1 MNCSI
6 SGTVMNSVQKVL
18 QLILIVRPEQSIY
31 GVELQRSDQSSLF
44 PDQTHYICFHVLTE
58 KRREKQTH
66 EESKICLYAKKPSA
80 KMLPTTDMKACTG
93 VGVR

>member
-1 MNCSI
+1 MNCSV
-6 SGTVMNSVQKVL
+6 SGTVMNSVQKLL
-18 QLILIVRPEQSIY
+18 QLTLIVRHEQSIY
-31 GVELQRSDQSSLF
+31 GVELKRSDRSSLF

-66 EESKICLYAKKPSA
+66 EESKICLSADSA
-80 KMLPTTDMKACTG
+80 KMLPTIDMKACTG